1 MAPMRPGFTDPQET
15 ALDELRVLI
24 IDDHALLGESL
35 ARFLGSSG
43 MQAIWRGD
51 LGQAMQ
57 SIRDQSWSVVL
68 LDVSMPQGS
77 GLDLLKRIKHM
88 HPELPVLMLSM
99 HPEQQFAL
107 RALRGGAAGYLTK
120 GCSPDVLVEAIHKVV
135 QGGRYLTPGVAEH
148 LANYMNE
155 GEVAEIPHARLTDRE
170 MQVFM
175 RLVEGKSVNQVA
187 EELHISCK
195 TVSTHK
201 TRLMHKLALDNDA
214 DLVRYA
220 MHQGIVS

>member
-1 MAPMRPGFTDPQET
+1 M
-15 ALDELRVLI
+15 DELRVLI

-155 GEVAEIPHARLTDRE
+155 GEAAEIPHARLTDRE

>member
-1 MAPMRPGFTDPQET
+1 M
-15 ALDELRVLI
+15 DELRVLI

>member
-1 MAPMRPGFTDPQET
+1 M
-15 ALDELRVLI
+15 DELRVLI

-35 ARFLGSSG
+35 ARFLDSNG
-43 MQAIWRGD
+43 MQAQWCSD
-51 LGQAMQ
+51 VTLAMQ
-57 SIRDQSWSVVL
+57 TIRDQPWSAVL
-68 LDVSMPQGS
+68 LDLSMPQGS
-77 GLDLLKRIKHM
+77 GLDLLKRIKLA
-88 HPELPVLMLSM
+88 HPELPVLILSM

-135 QGGRYLTPGVAEH
+135 QGGRYLTPGVAEQ

-155 GEVAEIPHARLTDRE
+155 GAASEAPHARLSDRE

-187 EELHISCK
+187 DELHISCK

>member
-1 MAPMRPGFTDPQET
+1 
-15 ALDELRVLI
+15 
-24 IDDHALLGESL
+24 
-35 ARFLGSSG
+35 
-43 MQAIWRGD
+43 
-51 LGQAMQ
+51 
-57 SIRDQSWSVVL
+57 
-68 LDVSMPQGS
+68 
-77 GLDLLKRIKHM
+77 
-88 HPELPVLMLSM
+88 M

-120 GCSPDVLVEAIHKVV
+120 GCSPDVLVEAIQKVV
-135 QGGRYLTPGVAEH
+135 HGGRYLTPGVAEQ

-155 GEVAEIPHARLTDRE
+155 GEAAEEPHARLSDRE

-187 EELHISCK
+187 DELHISCK

>member
-1 MAPMRPGFTDPQET
+1 M
-15 ALDELRVLI
+15 DELRVLI

-35 ARFLGSSG
+35 ARFLGSND
-43 MQAIWRGD
+43 MQAVWCGD
-51 LGQAMQ
+51 LARAMQ

-68 LDVSMPQGS
+68 LDLSMPQGN
-77 GLDLLKRIKHM
+77 GLDLLKRIKLM
-88 HPELPVLMLSM
+88 HPDLPVLILSM

-120 GCSPDVLVEAIHKVV
+120 GCSPDVLVEAIQKVV
-135 QGGRYLTPGVAEH
+135 HGGRYLTPGVAEQ

-155 GEVAEIPHARLTDRE
+155 GEAAEEPHARLSDRE

-187 EELHISCK
+187 DELHISCK
-195 TVSTHK
+195 TVST
-201 TRLMHKLALDNDA
+201 
-214 DLVRYA
+214 
-220 MHQGIVS
+220 

>member
-1 MAPMRPGFTDPQET
+1 M
-15 ALDELRVLI
+15 DEQRVLI

-35 ARFLGSSG
+35 ARFLGSNG
-43 MQAIWRGD
+43 MEAVWCGD
-51 LGQAMQ
+51 IARAMQ
-57 SIRDQSWSVVL
+57 SIREQVWNVVL
-68 LDVSMPQGS
+68 LDLSMPEGN
-77 GLDLLKRIKHM
+77 GLDLLKRIKLV
-88 HPELPVLMLSM
+88 HPEMPVLILSM

-120 GCSPDVLVEAIHKVV
+120 GCSPDVLVEAIHKVA
-135 QGGRYLTPGVAEH
+135 QGGRYLTPGVAEQ

-155 GEVAEIPHARLTDRE
+155 GDAAEEPHARLSDRE

-220 MHQGIVS
+220 MHQGIVR

>member
-1 MAPMRPGFTDPQET
+1 M
-15 ALDELRVLI
+15 DELRVLI
-24 IDDHALLGESL
+24 IDDHALLGQSL
-35 ARFLGSSG
+35 ARFLGSSSMHALWCG
-43 MQAIWRGD
+43 DLTRAMQAIRE
-51 LGQAMQ
+51 QP
-57 SIRDQSWSVVL
+57 WSVVL
-68 LDVSMPQGS
+68 LDLSMPEGN
-77 GLDLLKRIKHM
+77 GLDLLKRIKAQQ
-88 HPELPVLMLSM
+88 PSLPVLILSM

-135 QGGRYLTPGVAEH
+135 QGGRYLTPGVAEQ
-148 LANYMNE
+148 LANYMDD
-155 GEVAEIPHARLTDRE
+155 GEAAEVPHARLSDRE

-187 EELHISCK
+187 DELHISCK

-201 TRLMHKLALDNDA
+201 TRLMHKLALTNDA

-220 MHQGIVS
+220 MHQGIVR

>member
-1 MAPMRPGFTDPQET
+1 M
-15 ALDELRVLI
+15 DELRVLI

-35 ARFLGSSG
+35 ARFLGSNG
-43 MQAIWRGD
+43 MQAVWCGD
-51 LGQAMQ
+51 IAQAMQ
-57 SIRDQSWSVVL
+57 SIREQAWNVVL
-68 LDVSMPQGS
+68 LDLSMPEGN
-77 GLDLLKRIKHM
+77 GLDLLKRIKLM
-88 HPELPVLMLSM
+88 HPELPVLILSM

-135 QGGRYLTPGVAEH
+135 QGGRYLTPGVAEQ

-155 GEVAEIPHARLTDRE
+155 GDATEEPHARLSDRE

-187 EELHISCK
+187 DELHISCK

-220 MHQGIVS
+220 MHQGIVR

>member
-1 MAPMRPGFTDPQET
+1 M
-15 ALDELRVLI
+15 DEQRVLI

-35 ARFLGSSG
+35 ARFLGSNG
-43 MQAIWRGD
+43 MEAVWCGD
-51 LGQAMQ
+51 IARAMQ
-57 SIRDQSWSVVL
+57 SIREQVWNVVL
-68 LDVSMPQGS
+68 LDLSMPEGN
-77 GLDLLKRIKHM
+77 GLDLLKRIKLV
-88 HPELPVLMLSM
+88 HPEMPVLILSM

-135 QGGRYLTPGVAEH
+135 QGGRYLTPGVAEQ

-155 GEVAEIPHARLTDRE
+155 GDAAEEPHARLSDRE

-220 MHQGIVS
+220 MHQGIVR